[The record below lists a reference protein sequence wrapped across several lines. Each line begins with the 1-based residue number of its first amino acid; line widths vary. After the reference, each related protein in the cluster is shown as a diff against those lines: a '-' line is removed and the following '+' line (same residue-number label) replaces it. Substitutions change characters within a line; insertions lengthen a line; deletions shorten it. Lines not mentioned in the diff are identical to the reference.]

1 VTSLDILASL
11 HILSLFLMTAG
22 LGAVM
27 VPLWRGWREDDLE
40 RQIVAFEDASTGHK
54 VGLLPGTIAAG
65 ATGVFLAGDADY
77 NFFTTGWLLALEI
90 VYLAVLLICV
100 PILGHALNRVEIETL
115 KAQAEV
121 EPLLAMSKQL
131 SDLKGIGG
139 GSSLIAYLR
148 NVRLGLYQRAKQVVL
163 ENRHHWEGR

>member
-27 VPLWRGWREDDLE
+27 VPLWRGWREEDIE

-90 VYLAVLLICV
+90 VYLFVLLVCL

-115 KAQAEV
+115 KSRKKGEPTAEMRD
-121 EPLLAMSKQL
+121 LL
-131 SDLKGIGG
+131 DDNVPIVF
-139 GSSLIAYLR
+139 SLLILFAIPIMVWL
-148 NVRLGLYQRAKQVVL
+148 AEFKPF
-163 ENRHHWEGR
+163 